1 MVSATLSSILLL
13 FFQPREVIWKM
24 AEHSECDPVSFIDVG
39 CWLLFVRLLCIKF
52 LCIRLLCIKFLC
64 IRLLFVI
71 LLFFSCLKKFE
82 AWQSEAEHSRLEI
95 LSYAASCL
103 AGSWK
108 YLLTPFPSDGGIS
121 VGFSY
126 LCSLYFLFLFS
137 IAMVRA
143 ILFLDALFLYGL
155 SNKAACNLLFFSL
168 CGPALLSWCRRKSS
182 NLRSINPPTPSKT

>member
-1 MVSATLSSILLL
+1 
-13 FFQPREVIWKM
+13 M

-108 YLLTPFPSDGGIS
+108 YLLMTHFSFCWMYFCWFFISMFSVFSPSFFQS
-121 VGFSY
+121 PWFVQ
-126 LCSLYFLFLFS
+126 CYFWMPCFFT
-137 IAMVRA
+137 
-143 ILFLDALFLYGL
+143 
-155 SNKAACNLLFFSL
+155 ACYVLFFSL
-168 CGPALLSWCRRKSS
+168 CVLACLSWWRRGSS
-182 NLRSINPPTPSKT
+182 NLCPTRLAQLAELFRSEFDPE